1 MIHGVP
7 YENVALT
14 HHGCRPKN
22 SGSLAANGLQHGREL
37 GSLAPIWNGGF
48 QLLESW
54 ESYVNGNF
62 NGNLMGI

>member
-22 SGSLAANGLQHGREL
+22 PGSLAANGLQHGREL
-37 GSLAPIWNGGF
+37 GSLAPI
-48 QLLESW
+48 
-54 ESYVNGNF
+54 
-62 NGNLMGI
+62 